1 MPCEWQNLVQLASY
15 EFCRHWTC
23 RQSATQNLLIQK
35 PDADIYKCLIMI
47 DFSIYNIESNQ
58 LTTTAQ
64 SGQTIKPL
72 QFITNCPIGVHDNVS
87 PGILHVHKHKPKWG
101 NKLYGLDCVLYL
113 NDVGCMSNWTY
124 KGYKNTVQNIL
135 EQLVLNNLK
144 TNNLIKTPMT
154 PTQYKLMMQNK
165 VEA

>member
-1 MPCEWQNLVQLASY
+1 MPAVRVAGFSPIGQL

-87 PGILHVHKHKPKWG
+87 PCILHVHKHKPNG
-101 NKLYGLDCVLYL
+101 G
-113 NDVGCMSNWTY
+113 
-124 KGYKNTVQNIL
+124 
-135 EQLVLNNLK
+135 
-144 TNNLIKTPMT
+144 TNYMALIASCI
-154 PTQYKLMMQNK
+154 LMMQDVCQIGHIKGIKILCRIFLNNQFSTI
-165 VEA
+165 